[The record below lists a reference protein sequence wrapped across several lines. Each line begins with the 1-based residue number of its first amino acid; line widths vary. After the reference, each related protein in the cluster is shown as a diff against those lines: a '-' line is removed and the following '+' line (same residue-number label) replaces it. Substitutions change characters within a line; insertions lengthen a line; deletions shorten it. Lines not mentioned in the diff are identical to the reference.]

1 MHVVVLAHGDT
12 GGRPW
17 LRARLAA
24 ADLVIAADGGA
35 QAACDAGRV
44 PDTVVGDFDSLD
56 PATRAGLESA
66 GSELLQYPRDKDETD
81 LELALSLAVER
92 GATSI
97 QVLGAF
103 GGPRLDHALANVL
116 LLTLPMLAGHAVT
129 LVDPRHEARL
139 LRGPQEIELAGAPG
153 DVVTLLPL
161 TATATGVDTV
171 GLRYP
176 LRNGTLELG
185 RSRGV
190 SNELRGDCGAVR
202 LADGLL
208 LVVLHRVSHG

>member
-1 MHVVVLAHGDT
+1 MHVVVLAHGDADD
-12 GGRPW
+12 RPW

-35 QAACDAGRV
+35 QAAWDAGRL

-56 PATRAGLESA
+56 AATRARLETA
-66 GSELLQYPRDKDETD
+66 GSELLRYPRDKDETD
-81 LELALSLAVER
+81 LELALRLAVER

-116 LLTLPMLAGHAVT
+116 LLTLPMLAGRAVT
-129 LVDPRHEARL
+129 LADPRHEARL
-139 LRGPQEIELAGAPG
+139 LRGPQELDLVGEPG

-161 TATATGVDTV
+161 TATATGVDTT
-171 GLRYP
+171 GLRFP
-176 LRNGTLELG
+176 LQNGTLELG

-190 SNELRGDCGAVR
+190 SNELTGESGAVR

-208 LVVLHRVSHG
+208 LVVLHRFRRN

>member
-1 MHVVVLAHGDT
+1 MRVVVLAHGDA
-12 GGRPW
+12 GDRHW

-24 ADLVIAADGGA
+24 AEHVIAADGGA
-35 QAACDAGRV
+35 QAAWAAGRV

-56 PATRAGLESA
+56 PATRAGLQSA

-81 LELALSLAVER
+81 LEIALRLAVER

-116 LLTLPMLAGHAVT
+116 LLTLPQLAGRAVT
-129 LVDPRHEARL
+129 LADPQHEARL
-139 LRGPQEIELAGAPG
+139 LRGPQELDLAGAPG

-161 TATATGVDTV
+161 TATATGVDTI

-176 LRNGTLELG
+176 LHHGTLEMG

-190 SNELRGDCGAVR
+190 SNELTGASGAVR

-208 LVVLHRVSHG
+208 LVVLHRV